1 MLAVRPA
8 EGYSRFAAPEGI
20 RVVLIDPVSGELA
33 TERCPEVLSEAFP
46 ANRLPQIVCHL
57 HGGRN
62 SLPIDP
68 QVRAEVEQERKASG
82 VAGWLKRVFSRRPKP
97 SEPPD

>member
-1 MLAVRPA
+1 MVRDARKPA
-8 EGYSRFAAPEGI
+8 ELLAQAAA
-20 RVVLIDPVSGELA
+20 GELA

-46 ANRLPQIVCHL
+46 ADRLPQIVCHL

-68 QVRAEVEQERKASG
+68 QIRATVEQERKASG
-82 VAGWLKRVFSRRPKP
+82 VSGWLKRVFSRRPKP
-97 SEPPD
+97 SDPPD